1 MAAISVV
8 LSISFFILTRFQ
20 ELGICL
26 KKWQTSGMVAVSRT
40 NMGQGGRLVIPAS
53 YRRELHLDAG
63 QEVLLSL
70 EEGTLRIIPSQESF
84 RRAFRD
90 AA

>member
-1 MAAISVV
+1 
-8 LSISFFILTRFQ
+8 
-20 ELGICL
+20 
-26 KKWQTSGMVAVSRT
+26 
-40 NMGQGGRLVIPAS
+40 MGQGGRLVIPAS